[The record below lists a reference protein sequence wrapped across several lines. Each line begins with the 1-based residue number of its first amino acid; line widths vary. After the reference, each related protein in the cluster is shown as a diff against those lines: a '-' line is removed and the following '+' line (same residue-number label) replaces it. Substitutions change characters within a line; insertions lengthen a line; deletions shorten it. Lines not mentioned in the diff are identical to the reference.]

1 MNGFWNVTEQNYFET
16 LPLPDV
22 EAYKAKVLKEQQ
34 WEIIEVPR
42 RPCFCHDW
50 IDGAW
55 VLDVER
61 RREADIEEQRAVRDY
76 KLRSEVDPVA
86 GNALRWAALTDE
98 KRAEWA
104 QYRTDLLNV
113 PQQSGFPSTI
123 EWPTKPS

>member
-1 MNGFWNVTEQNYFET
+1 MNSFWNVTEQNYFET
-16 LPLPDV
+16 LPLTDV

-76 KLRSEVDPVA
+76 KLTSEVDPIA
-86 GNALRWAALTDE
+86 GNSLRWADLTEE

-113 PQQSGFPSTI
+113 PQQSGFPDTI
-123 EWPTKPS
+123 NWPTKPD